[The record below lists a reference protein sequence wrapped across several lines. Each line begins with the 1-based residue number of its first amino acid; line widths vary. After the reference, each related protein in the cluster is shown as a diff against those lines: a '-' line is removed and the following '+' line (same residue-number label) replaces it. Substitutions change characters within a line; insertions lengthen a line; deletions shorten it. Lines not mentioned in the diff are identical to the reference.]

1 MADKTEKSYTLK
13 GVQSEIARLDKSIM
27 NKQAQIKKLTEE
39 IKAEKKNKKALE
51 TIHTELYQENLQKQ
65 IAAKWFKEKP
75 MTEAQIEKILAVS
88 MQIQD
93 KIDSLDVGD
102 IVTAVNS
109 VYDETAAAETTQ
121 TTSETNA
128 APDKEDSAADTPTNY
143 YGYNRHI

>member
-27 NKQAQIKKLTEE
+27 SKQAQIKKLSEE
-39 IKAEKKNKKALE
+39 IKAEKKNKKSLE
-51 TIHTELYQENLQKQ
+51 AVHTELYQENLQKQ

-75 MTEAQIEKILAVS
+75 MTEAQIEKFLAVS

-93 KIDSLDVGD
+93 KIDSLDVVD

-109 VYDETAAAETTQ
+109 VYDETAAAKTPQ
-121 TTSETNA
+121 TTNEANA
-128 APDKEDSAADTPTNY
+128 VPDEENSVSNMTINY
-143 YGYNRHI
+143 GGYNTHT